1 MLRLIFLNLL
11 ALFGYQVEPAPARL
25 GKKLTTREKINKWV
39 RKHEYELLIVIIFL
53 MMVLFVLAIFMF
65 VPPMDVWNNHFNE
78 VI

>member
-11 ALFGYQVEPAPARL
+11 ALFGYQEPAPARL
-25 GKKLTTREKINKWV
+25 DKKLTIREKINQWM

>member
-39 RKHEYELLIVIIFL
+39 RKHEYELLIVI
-53 MMVLFVLAIFMF
+53 
-65 VPPMDVWNNHFNE
+65 
-78 VI
+78 